1 MEPKILEHR
10 KRKMIKI
17 MDFGLSCVE
26 GSKTM
31 KCPDYYIQTRYYR
44 SPEVIFAVPYNGAS
58 DMWSLGWVLYTVVVI
73 K

>member
-1 MEPKILEHR
+1 MLDPKAPNKQR
-10 KRKMIKI
+10 MIKI

-44 SPEVIFAVPYNGAS
+44 SPEVIFAIPYSGAS
-58 DMWSLGWVLYTVVVI
+58 DMWSLGKFFINYRI
-73 K
+73 